1 MKVILPKYKKRKI
14 NPFLATYF
22 GLEGQ
27 GNKKVLEVNC
37 STTIKPMMGILMQ
50 NDFLQK
56 SSVKK
61 VKRNWV
67 ELTAQR
73 IMGLLLRTGEKW
85 PIDGFHCDVIKL

>member
-22 GLEGQ
+22 GPEGQ

-61 VKRNWV
+61 
-67 ELTAQR
+67 
-73 IMGLLLRTGEKW
+73 EKK
-85 PIDGFHCDVIKL
+85 KLGRANCAKNYGTVTKNRGKMANRWFSL